1 MSASERLAFLD
12 TGSMK
17 PAEPI
22 LKRRND
28 TKSVSVFGDPKRNS
42 NEALDIKRRGYD
54 FVDSINQETMV
65 FTDISFTDQW
75 LF

>member
-1 MSASERLAFLD
+1 MQRKTPTIEQIDSISAPHDERLKQAS
-12 TGSMK
+12 TG
-17 PAEPI
+17 
-22 LKRRND
+22 
-28 TKSVSVFGDPKRNS
+28 VSISCFGDLKWNS
-42 NEALDIKRRGYD
+42 NEAPDIKRRGYD